1 MEFIKHAKEIC
12 LFIMEEPIIR
22 RDTGAEY
29 FFFESILI
37 FIVKFLQTC
46 IFSNIPTLIAK
57 RRGEDIKMFEFT
69 NIFKFLNHHIRIF

>member
-22 RDTGAEY
+22 YDTGAEY

-37 FIVKFLQTC
+37 FIVKFPRTC
-46 IFSNIPTLIAK
+46 FFSNISTLVAK
-57 RRGEDIKMFEFT
+57 KGGGDIKMFEFT
-69 NIFKFLNHHIRIF
+69 NIFKFFNHHMRIF